1 MGTKFEI
8 YHLMLRLAAQG
19 KAILVFSS
27 EFPEIMKV
35 ADRCLVM
42 YKGRINADLD
52 RDAMNEEHMMYYS
65 TGSNMEAADIKEKQH
80 A

>member
-1 MGTKFEI
+1 
-8 YHLMLRLAAQG
+8 
-19 KAILVFSS
+19 
-27 EFPEIMKV
+27 MKV

-65 TGSNMEAADIKEKQH
+65 TGSNKEAADIKEKQH